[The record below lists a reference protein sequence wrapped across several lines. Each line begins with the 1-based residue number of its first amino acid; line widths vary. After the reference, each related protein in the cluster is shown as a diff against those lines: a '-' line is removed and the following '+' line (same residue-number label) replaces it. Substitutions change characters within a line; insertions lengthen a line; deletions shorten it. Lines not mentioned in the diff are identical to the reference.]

1 MRQGRVIL
9 ADTHPNVLG
18 GIRRLLEAEVE
29 TVLMVTDE
37 ISLRHALEHINPDV
51 LVVDLSLPV
60 STKSNIARELKKNYP
75 QIKIIILSIHDD
87 SSVFEE
93 VMASG
98 IEGFVLKRRA
108 VIDLIP
114 AIRKVLQGQKYI
126 SPDVNDASEKERSK
140 VL

>member
-9 ADTHPNVLG
+9 ADKHPNVLG

-29 TVLMVTDE
+29 TVLMVADE
-37 ISLRHALEHINPDV
+37 TSLKHALEHFNPD
-51 LVVDLSLPV
+51 LVVADLSLPV
-60 STKSNIARELKKNYP
+60 STNTNIARELKKNFP
-75 QIKIIILSIHDD
+75 QIKVIILSIHDE
-87 SSVFEE
+87 SSVIED

-114 AIRKVLQGQKYI
+114 AIRQVRRGLKYI
-126 SPDVNDASEKERSK
+126 SPNANWES
-140 VL
+140 